1 MNELVEFFFRLFEF
15 RGAKVGK
22 NPEGLSFFLEKR
34 LRMGKNATS
43 LVFLCIFAVRK
54 NGRKMSTALL
64 DTNSTIERITF
75 LVAKLAAKQRQELE
89 KQLELML
96 LWEEARRLDNS
107 IKENNITMRDI
118 VEEVKRARHG
128 Q

>member
-1 MNELVEFFFRLFEF
+1 MGWYDEGKIFEG
-15 RGAKVGK
+15 RGKTQVVW
-22 NPEGLSFFLEKR
+22 FI
-34 LRMGKNATS
+34 
-43 LVFLCIFAVRK
+43 LCIFAVRK

-75 LVAKLAAKQRQELE
+75 LVAKLAAKQQQELE

-118 VEEVKRARHG
+118 VEEVKRVRHG